1 MGNVFKPGMLEN
13 FYLVAGM
20 QAVAMKPWF
29 LVHVDVDGMGKGQ
42 AERWVAV
49 HLRWDV
55 DRMLMAINGM
65 LMDIIGILMDV
76 NGMLTDVNGIRLDG

>member
-1 MGNVFKPGMLEN
+1 MGDVFKPGMLEN

-29 LVHVDVDGMGKGQ
+29 LVDVDVQ

>member
-1 MGNVFKPGMLEN
+1 MGDVFKPGMLEN

-29 LVHVDVDGMGKGQ
+29 LVDVDVQ

-49 HLRWDV
+49 HLRW
-55 DRMLMAINGM
+55 
-65 LMDIIGILMDV
+65 DV